1 MGGVASNRSLLEE
14 SDSLG
19 SWGSQFLGM
28 QCISFLLLLGPV
40 IDDSFLLI
48 LLL

>member
-19 SWGSQFLGM
+19 SWGSRFLGRDAM
-28 QCISFLLLLGPV
+28 Y
-40 IDDSFLLI
+40 I
-48 LLL
+48 LFVVVGACD